1 VVKGHSRSEHAPSEA
16 HALSPAGA
24 KELAAA
30 SDARR
35 VRRHRSGALCRC
47 NVPRV
52 VLLRAWQN
60 FVRLCGEVEVEAIV
74 HLAVL
79 LASLAAVGGE
89 AASPGERAEGAVGVA
104 ALQLGLAHC

>member
-1 VVKGHSRSEHAPSEA
+1 MRNQTSLARKDSRKKEMKKKEAFRSTQAEREKHLPRGRMMVVKKDISRSEHAPSEA

-52 VLLRAWQN
+52 VLLRAWKD
-60 FVRLCGEVEVEAIV
+60 FVR
-74 HLAVL
+74 
-79 LASLAAVGGE
+79 
-89 AASPGERAEGAVGVA
+89 
-104 ALQLGLAHC
+104 